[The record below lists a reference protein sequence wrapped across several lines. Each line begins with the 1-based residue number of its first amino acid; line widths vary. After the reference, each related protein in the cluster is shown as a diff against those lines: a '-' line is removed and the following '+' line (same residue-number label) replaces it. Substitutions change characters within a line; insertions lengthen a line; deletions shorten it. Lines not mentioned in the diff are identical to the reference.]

1 MTDRIRASILNRMSE
16 SGIDSFLITNPSNIR
31 YLTGYT
37 GENAFAA
44 VTGNDIVL
52 FVYPLNREQA
62 ETSLRPPVTLA
73 VIETSVFQ
81 HFGSLGPS
89 FWGSTVGYEVD
100 NMKCSTY
107 RNIVEVMNGSA
118 LKPVSGIV
126 ENLRTVKTGGEVKS
140 LERAQGITDLVFGEV
155 LGVLREGVTEL
166 DIAAEI
172 DYRFRRHGGTKP
184 SFDTIVAF
192 GSHSSMPH
200 AIPDTRKLT
209 SGDIVLFDMGTFLDG
224 YASDMTRTVVFGHAS
239 QELRDRY
246 RLVLEAQE
254 NGMRAYQA
262 GNRCAD
268 AFEAAMAV
276 FDAAGYRAQFIHSLG
291 HGIGLEVHE
300 TPAVSPRSPEVFQ
313 NNAVVTV
320 EPGLYFPGWGGI
332 RIEDM
337 AVVTEQGSRSLT
349 RSPKTLIEV

>member
-16 SGIDSFLITNPSNIR
+16 SGIDSFLITHSPNIR

-44 VTGNDIVL
+44 VTGNDVIL

-62 ETSLRPPVTLA
+62 ETTVSPPVTIA
-73 VIETSVFQ
+73 IIETTAFE

-89 FWGSTVGYEVD
+89 FWGGRVGYEVD
-100 NMKCSTY
+100 SMKCSTY
-107 RNIVEVMNGSA
+107 RKIVEVLKGSA
-118 LKPVSGIV
+118 LKPVSGIM
-126 ENLRTVKTGGEVKS
+126 ETLRAVKTDEEVKS
-140 LERAQGITDLVFGEV
+140 LERAQEITDRVFSDV
-155 LGVLREGVTEL
+155 LGILREGVTEL
-166 DIAAEI
+166 DIAAEV

-184 SFDTIVAF
+184 AFDTIVAF
-192 GSHSSMPH
+192 GGHSSMPH
-200 AIPDTRKLT
+200 AIPDTRKLS

-224 YASDMTRTVVFGHAS
+224 YASDMTRTIVFGHAS
-239 QELRDRY
+239 QELRERY

-254 NGMRAYQA
+254 TGMRAVRA
-262 GNRCAD
+262 GSRCAD

-337 AVVTEQGSRSLT
+337 VVVSEQGSRSLT
-349 RSPKTLIEV
+349 RSPKTLTEV